1 MRTGRKIIGT
11 LIVIAV
17 LLSVAVTVMNIDGD
31 NEVFTAKLYF
41 MNENFTSICEEER
54 AIKYDYEAELPN
66 LVLDALKNG
75 PEESV
80 NKPFISKQ
88 TEWTVT
94 KNDSSLIVDF
104 TQDFLTTDNSKNLL
118 ATYAVV
124 KSLCSIDG
132 VSEVKVTVDGGEL
145 VTPDNSRID
154 FLTDKDINLET
165 DTVTSENRNIK
176 LYFATEEGTLAEE
189 WRNIKITDTVPV
201 EQYVVNELVKGPTNT
216 SLKPVL
222 STDTKLI
229 SVEVTDGTAYI
240 NMTQGFIDKHKG
252 TPEKETLSVYSI
264 VNSVTAIDGVNN
276 VQFLIEG
283 KKEQGFDTIDLTRQL
298 SEESVYVYR

>member
-1 MRTGRKIIGT
+1 MRTGRKIIGA
-11 LIVIAV
+11 LIVIAL
-17 LLSVAVTVMNIDGD
+17 LLSVAVVVTNIDDGSD
-31 NEVFTAKLYF
+31 VFKAKLYF

-54 AIKYDYEAELPN
+54 EIKYESKEELPE
-66 LVLDALKNG
+66 LVLNELKSG
-75 PEESV
+75 PSQAT
-80 NKPFISKQ
+80 NAPFISKK
-88 TEWTVT
+88 TDWTIS

-145 VTPDNSRID
+145 VTPDNSTID
-154 FLTDKDINLET
+154 FLADKDINLET
-165 DTVTSENRNIK
+165 DAETSENRHIK
-176 LYFATEEGTLAEE
+176 LYFLNEEGILTEE
-189 WRNIKITDTVPV
+189 WRNIKISDTVPV
-201 EQYVVNELVKGPTNT
+201 EQYVVNELIKGPTDT

-222 STDTKLI
+222 ASDTKLI
-229 SVEVTDGTAYI
+229 SVEVTEGTAYI

-252 TPEKETLSVYSI
+252 TPEKEVQAVYAI
-264 VNSVTAIDGVNN
+264 VNSVTALDGVDN

-283 KKEQGFDTIDLTRQL
+283 KKEQGFDTIDLTMQL
-298 SEESVYVYR
+298 SVNG